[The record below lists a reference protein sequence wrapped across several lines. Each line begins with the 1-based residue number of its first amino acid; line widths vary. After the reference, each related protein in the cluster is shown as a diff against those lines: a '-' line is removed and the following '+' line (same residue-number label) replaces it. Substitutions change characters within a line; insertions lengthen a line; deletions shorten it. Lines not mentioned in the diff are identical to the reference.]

1 MCKRLF
7 LVPFLLIFLAQAASA
22 NGTAVINE
30 FVANHTGTD
39 THEYVE
45 VFGLPGVDLSSLTIL
60 EIEGDGRSRL
70 FSIAS
75 WHPGGMKAFCLV
87 FHWHR
92 TRDELTFGSVR
103 EINGQPHLLVDENQ
117 MGCLIMQ
124 AVQDVVAFVNTVFRK
139 HHREMRDYA
148 VWYLSSQ
155 PSEDA
160 SDYSYSDVIM
170 RTACRLIVDC
180 NLIAPNVQWKIVE
193 FCNDNAS
200 SSSSSM
206 TTADMASLM
215 SKLHLSTG
223 DVQDW

>member
-1 MCKRLF
+1 MSRSPQKDVTQRRRPVHPVGVPLRLIPVQ
-7 LVPFLLIFLAQAASA
+7 LRLDLLGSPATVTVRVYASWE
-22 NGTAVINE
+22 TV
-30 FVANHTGTD
+30 
-39 THEYVE
+39 
-45 VFGLPGVDLSSLTIL
+45 VDL

-75 WHPGGMKAFCLV
+75 WHPRGMKAFCLV